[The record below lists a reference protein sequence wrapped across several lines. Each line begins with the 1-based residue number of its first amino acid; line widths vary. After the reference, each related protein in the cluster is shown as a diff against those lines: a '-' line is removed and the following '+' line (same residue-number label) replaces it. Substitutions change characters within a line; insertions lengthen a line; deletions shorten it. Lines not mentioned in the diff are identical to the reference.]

1 MCTGCRGGSRGPHG
15 LGPYTP
21 MGIVNAEVLV
31 VENVPLDEFVDAV
44 VVGNCTVVDVRD
56 RTEFTSGHVPGAV
69 HIPLHVIPLRYSEFS
84 SAREL
89 YVICETGARAFQAAQ
104 FLAMKG
110 IDASNVEGGMVA
122 WRGAGLA
129 VVKGE

>member
-1 MCTGCRGGSRGPHG
+1 
-15 LGPYTP
+15 
-21 MGIVNAEVLV
+21 MGMVEAEVLV
-31 VENVPLDEFVDAV
+31 VENVSLEDFVDAV
-44 VVGNCTVVDVRD
+44 VVGDCTVVDVRD
-56 RTEFTSGHVPGAV
+56 RVEFTSGHVPGAIHV
-69 HIPLHVIPLRYSEFS
+69 PLHVVPLRYSEFA

-122 WRGAGLA
+122 WRTAGLA
-129 VVKGE
+129 VAKGE